1 MKLLVFMLDA
11 LCASDIDF
19 MKTLPNFAEVF
30 ERGSYVKSIEPAC
43 PALTYCCHTTIVTG
57 KHVKNHGIVHNEILE
72 RGAKNK
78 APWHSMRKD
87 IKAKTF
93 LDYAMEAGLTTC
105 SLSWPITGNA
115 NYTYNMPMIV
125 PYSYKGWEPEPYLEG
140 NATTNLMDQYFWKYG
155 RYIKGNDRSLD
166 LYTMAIAP
174 DLIRD
179 FGQPD
184 IMLVKMCDLDSVR
197 HTDGV
202 YHENTKEQL
211 RKHDEE
217 FRILKETI
225 KRYGDYENTNF
236 MIIGDH
242 GQTDIHDVLKI
253 NKLFV
258 DKGFIT
264 LDENGDI
271 LSYKAYGHSTGLA
284 CFVEVSNPD
293 DEELLIEVRSFLE
306 TLKDDAAIALAFVYD
321 SKEASELINLE
332 GPFDF
337 VIESKHN
344 IAFNE
349 DCTGTSIWGSKE
361 PGNHKTG
368 AATHGSCIKNRV
380 ESTTLIAAG
389 PAFKQGVVV
398 EVADMVDEAPTMA
411 AVMGLTMIDVD
422 GRVIKEILK

>member
-1 MKLLVFMLDA
+1 MKLFVFMMDA

-19 MKTLPNFAEVF
+19 MKTLPHFAELF
-30 ERGSYVKSIEPAC
+30 EKGSYVKSIEPVC
-43 PALTYCCHTTIVTG
+43 PALTYCCHTSIITG
-57 KHVKNHGIVHNEILE
+57 KYVKNHGIAHNEILK
-72 RGAKNK
+72 RGAQSG
-78 APWHSMRKD
+78 ALWHGMRKD
-87 IKAKTF
+87 VTSKTF

-105 SLSWPITGNA
+105 SLSWPVSGGA
-115 NYTYNMPMIV
+115 DYTYNMPMIV
-125 PYSYKGWEPEPYLEG
+125 PYSYKGWNPESYLE
-140 NATTNLMDQYFWKYG
+140 NTATKNLMDKYFWKYG

-174 DLIRD
+174 DLIQD

-184 IMLVKMCDLDSVR
+184 VMLVKMCDLDSVR

-217 FRILKETI
+217 FGILVETI
-225 KRYGDYENTNF
+225 KRYGDYDNTNF
-236 MIIGDH
+236 MLIGDH

-258 DKGFIT
+258 DNGLIT
-264 LDENGDI
+264 LDKEGNI
-271 LSYKAYGHSTGLA
+271 ESYKAYGHSTGLA
-284 CFVEVSNPD
+284 C
-293 DEELLIEVRSFLE
+293 LIEVSDPSDELLLKEVKAFLE
-306 TLKDDAAIALAFVYD
+306 SLIVDPAISLAFVYD
-321 SKEASELINLE
+321 AQEAREKIGLA

-337 VIESKHN
+337 VIESNKN
-344 IAFNE
+344 IAFKE
-349 DCTGTSIWGSKE
+349 DFDGISIWGSKE

-368 AATHGSCIKNRV
+368 AATHGSCIKDRV
-380 ESTTLIAAG
+380 ESTTLVAAG

-411 AVMGLTMIDVD
+411 AVMGITMEDID
-422 GRVIKEILK
+422 GRVLKEILK